1 MDLLSV
7 RPSPASSKSGSQ
19 QSLHSTHSLNS
30 SGESIGHKAHRRG
43 SEDRRVSIGD
53 IRTSSEKLERLSI
66 GGSSQSL
73 AKKKGSK
80 SIPNN
85 EDFLVSLR

>member
-30 SGESIGHKAHRRG
+30 SGESIGHKGHRRA

-53 IRTSSEKLERLSI
+53 IRASAEKLEKLSI
-66 GGSSQSL
+66 GGSNQSL
-73 AKKKGSK
+73 AKKKASK

-85 EDFLVSLR
+85 EDFLVS